1 MSILYKLKSKK
12 FNFFYFSI
20 PLIIS
25 GLLIVNASRNNGGI
39 PVLNI
44 LNNDIKEAK
53 TELKKLEHDI
63 SILQNKVDLIK
74 GPNVD
79 PDILEELA
87 YQYLGF
93 AYQRALFIAIE

>member
-1 MSILYKLKSKK
+1 MSIFYKFKSKK

-25 GLLIVNASRNNGGI
+25 GLLIVNASRNNGGV

-74 GPNVD
+74 GPNID

-87 YQYLGF
+87 YRYLGF
-93 AYQRALFIAIE
+93 AYQKDLFIAIE

>member
-1 MSILYKLKSKK
+1 MFFFNKIKNEK

-25 GLLIVNASRNNGGI
+25 GLLIVNASRNNGGL

-44 LNNDIKEAK
+44 LNNDIIEAK

-79 PDILEELA
+79 QDLLEELA
-87 YQYLGF
+87 YQNLGF
-93 AYQRALFIAIE
+93 AYAQDLFIQIK

>member
-1 MSILYKLKSKK
+1 MSIFYKLKSEK

-53 TELKKLEHDI
+53 TVLKKLEHDI

-74 GPNVD
+74 GPNID

-93 AYQRALFIAIE
+93 AYQKDLFIAIE

>member
-1 MSILYKLKSKK
+1 MKSLI
-12 FNFFYFSI
+12 FLYFSI

-53 TELKKLEHDI
+53 SELKKLDRDI
-63 SILQNKVDLIK
+63 SILQNKVNLIK
-74 GPNVD
+74 GPDVD

-93 AYQRALFIAIE
+93 AYQQDLFIAIK

>member
-1 MSILYKLKSKK
+1 MFIFNKIKNEK

-53 TELKKLEHDI
+53 SELKKLDRDI
-63 SILQNKVDLIK
+63 SILQNKVNLIK

-93 AYQRALFIAIE
+93 AYQQDLFIVIK

>member
-1 MSILYKLKSKK
+1 M
-12 FNFFYFSI
+12 
-20 PLIIS
+20 
-25 GLLIVNASRNNGGI
+25 LIVNASRNNGGL

-44 LNNDIKEAK
+44 LNNDIIEAK

-93 AYQRALFIAIE
+93 AYQEDLFIEID

>member
-1 MSILYKLKSKK
+1 MPIFYKLKSKK

-53 TELKKLEHDI
+53 TELKKH
-63 SILQNKVDLIK
+63 SNFGSKNIK
-74 GPNVD
+74 
-79 PDILEELA
+79 LK
-87 YQYLGF
+87 
-93 AYQRALFIAIE
+93 

>member
-1 MSILYKLKSKK
+1 MSIFYKLKSEK
-12 FNFFYFSI
+12 FNFFYFLI

-25 GLLIVNASRNNGGI
+25 GLLIVNASRNNGGL

-44 LNNDIKEAK
+44 LNNDIIEAK

-87 YQYLGF
+87 YRYLGL
-93 AYQRALFIAIE
+93 AYQKDLFIAIE

>member
-1 MSILYKLKSKK
+1 MFFFNKIKNEK

-25 GLLIVNASRNNGGI
+25 GLLIVTASRNNGGI

-53 TELKKLEHDI
+53 TELKKLEYDI
-63 SILQNKVDLIK
+63 SILQNKVNLIK

-93 AYQRALFIAIE
+93 AYQQDLFIAIK

>member
-63 SILQNKVDLIK
+63 SILKNKVDLIK

-87 YQYLGF
+87 YKYLGF
-93 AYQRALFIAIE
+93 AYQKDLFVAIK

>member
-1 MSILYKLKSKK
+1 M
-12 FNFFYFSI
+12 
-20 PLIIS
+20 
-25 GLLIVNASRNNGGI
+25 LIVNASRNNGGI

-44 LNNDIKEAK
+44 LNNDIKAK

-63 SILQNKVDLIK
+63 SILQNKVNLIK

-87 YQYLGF
+87 YQYLGCLS
-93 AYQRALFIAIE
+93 ARFIYRN

>member
-1 MSILYKLKSKK
+1 MFIFNKIKNEK

-53 TELKKLEHDI
+53 SELKKLDRDI
-63 SILQNKVDLIK
+63 SILQNKVSLIK
-74 GPNVD
+74 GPDVD

-93 AYQRALFIAIE
+93 AYQQDLFIAIK

>member
-1 MSILYKLKSKK
+1 MFFFNKIKNEK

-53 TELKKLEHDI
+53 SELKKLDRDI
-63 SILQNKVDLIK
+63 SILQNKVNLIK
-74 GPNVD
+74 GPDVD

-93 AYQRALFIAIE
+93 AYQQDLFIAIK

>member
-1 MSILYKLKSKK
+1 MSIFYKLKNKK

-53 TELKKLEHDI
+53 TKLKKLEHDI
-63 SILQNKVDLIK
+63 SILQNKVELIK

-93 AYQRALFIAIE
+93 AYQRDLFIAVE

>member
-1 MSILYKLKSKK
+1 MFIFNKIKNEK

-53 TELKKLEHDI
+53 SELKKLDRDI
-63 SILQNKVDLIK
+63 SILQNKVNLIK
-74 GPNVD
+74 GPDVD

-93 AYQRALFIAIE
+93 AYQQDLFIAIK

>member
-1 MSILYKLKSKK
+1 MSIFYKFKSKK

-44 LNNDIKEAK
+44 LNNDIKDAK
-53 TELKKLEHDI
+53 TELKKLDHDI
-63 SILQNKVDLIK
+63 YILQNKVDLIK

-87 YQYLGF
+87 YKYLGF
-93 AYQRALFIAIE
+93 AYQKDLFIAID

>member
-1 MSILYKLKSKK
+1 MFIFNKIKNEK

-53 TELKKLEHDI
+53 SELKKLDRDI
-63 SILQNKVDLIK
+63 SILQNKVNLIK
-74 GPNVD
+74 GPDVD

-93 AYQRALFIAIE
+93 AYQQDLFIVIK